1 MWKNILFT
9 CSSKG
14 ARKVVL
20 NRVGGGAIAL
30 IGIVIIVFIII
41 AKYPPL
47 LDSIALV
54 QFNVA
59 NKLYLSAV
67 VSCFYEQIY

>member
-20 NRVGGGAIAL
+20 NRGGAIAL

-41 AKYPPL
+41 ATYPPL

>member
-1 MWKNILFT
+1 MWKNILFR

-20 NRVGGGAIAL
+20 NRVGGAIPL

-41 AKYPPL
+41 ATYPPL
-47 LDSIALV
+47 LDSIA
-54 QFNVA
+54 
-59 NKLYLSAV
+59 
-67 VSCFYEQIY
+67 